1 MNWDLQL
8 CLGFGTVL
16 SRVGIRAVSMQA
28 RNNPGLACLPCADG
42 SNPLQ
47 QRHLPLFTRSWS
59 DIPICFLNMA
69 EQSGPVQTCEWR
81 CGACREIHHGNWD
94 EWLGPG
100 QFDAVDH
107 HESIHAL
114 GEAAR
119 LGCRLCRVFWWSL
132 FQYSDSSALYDAHE
146 VPEGKCSVRVSML
159 PTGRAPGEPASPLG
173 IKFKVG
179 SRVVF
184 IKEKS
189 GSIVG
194 ASSWNSDGDS
204 AEILELDDDSP
215 SVRRMVPIHR
225 FTGWQPN

>member
-1 MNWDLQL
+1 MVWKAL
-8 CLGFGTVL
+8 C
-16 SRVGIRAVSMQA
+16 S
-28 RNNPGLACLPCADG
+28 
-42 SNPLQ
+42 
-47 QRHLPLFTRSWS
+47 FT
-59 DIPICFLNMA
+59 MA
-69 EQSGPVQTCEWR
+69 EQTGPVQTCEWR
-81 CGACREIHHGNWD
+81 CAACREIHHGNWD

-107 HESIHAL
+107 HESISAL

-132 FQYSDSSALYDAHE
+132 FQYSDPSALYDAHE

-159 PTGRAPGEPASPLG
+159 PTGRAPGEPGSPLG

-184 IKEKS
+184 IKEKL

-194 ASSWNSDGDS
+194 GSSWNPDGEPVETSWLSDDP
-204 AEILELDDDSP
+204 P
-215 SVRRMVPIHR
+215 SVRRMFPLDGS
-225 FTGWQPN
+225 TGWRFN